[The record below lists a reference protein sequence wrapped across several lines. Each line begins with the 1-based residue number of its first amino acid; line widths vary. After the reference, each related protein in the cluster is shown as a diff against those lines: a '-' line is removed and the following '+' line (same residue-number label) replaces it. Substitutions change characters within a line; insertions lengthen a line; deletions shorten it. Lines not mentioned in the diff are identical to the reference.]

1 MLLNDYA
8 DGLRSLGPV
17 LAAWE
22 SARQS
27 GALIDLPAFLGE
39 QQQQGVGAAAEQQQ
53 HGVRA
58 AVEAAA
64 AVAR

>member
-22 SARQS
+22 SARQG

-39 QQQQGVGAAAEQQQ
+39 QQQQQGVG
-53 HGVRA
+53 A

>member
-22 SARQS
+22 SARQG

-39 QQQQGVGAAAEQQQ
+39 QQQQGVGAA
-53 HGVRA
+53 
-58 AVEAAA
+58 VEAAA